1 MQALN
6 RKEINKKAIHFWIIF
21 LMFVIYTH
29 ILIYFFIWSS
39 QKQNTVFASDLT
51 DYKKILNK
59 QTILSNKIDS
69 LYLQTSYLGTEAV
82 SNQFF
87 LEQLVANQ
95 KNAIN
100 KFIDKDSAQHF
111 AAYTCLTEHLNDIL
125 IIKDSI
131 IKVSDQ
137 ESFVKNDL
145 IKCIEENKKS
155 KADIVAK
162 TRALTAPKP
171 Q

>member
-6 RKEINKKAIHFWIIF
+6 KKEINKKAIHFWIIF
-21 LMFVIYTH
+21 LTLVIYTH
-29 ILIYFFIWSS
+29 ILVYFFIWSS
-39 QKQNTVFASDLT
+39 QKQNTVFVSDLNN
-51 DYKKILNK
+51 YKQILNR
-59 QTILSNKIDS
+59 QIILSNKIDS
-69 LYLQTSYLGTEAV
+69 LYLQTSYLGEEAV

-100 KFIDKDSAQHF
+100 KFIAKDSAQHF
-111 AAYTCLTEHLNDIL
+111 AAYACLTRHLNDIL
-125 IIKDSI
+125 IMKDSI

-137 ESFVKNDL
+137 EAFVKNDL

-171 Q
+171 